1 MFVAEAEAIDVD
13 DFVWMVYNRKTA
25 YKSQPQQYNPK
36 HTLVLNQ
43 GDVYGML
50 RTRKKV
56 YQLVKADAQ
65 HVLFRNIVPSI
76 HDKLFKDS
84 LPYRGTID
92 QQRVDEGFERARRV
106 STVQNEAKRDI
117 RTSPF
122 FVPSGRIDERE
133 ELDYSNYQWR
143 KVIDQVKLESKKQGV
158 TKKVLSKNEL
168 IGLRYVSPSV
178 GGYVIHDSNKRVMV
192 STEMYVD
199 LTDASKLL
207 PLSQQ
212 LEGKVNVFNP
222 RSKVPTPKKGGI
234 VPRRQFDVEPVSEE
248 VEEPIVPKY
257 DFSNVSPLDFF
268 KSKRVTR
275 NQASRTERAITNIQ
289 KAPDLPE
296 WEGDD
301 VEELFEDDD
310 GVEEN
315 VKEPVKDEPEEADDV
330 EEEFDDEEQED
341 SEDSEEE
348 SPTSPLADV
357 LVAGRMFSMNNRE
370 FAVIQSG
377 VMERNPKLVEYI
389 VHENNSDDEELYRFR
404 LADNY
409 TLQQFEEKGYTIL
422 ENEMDDSE
430 IDKLQLL
437 LDDAK
442 FKPLPLAK

>member
-13 DFVWMVYNRKTA
+13 DFVWMVYNRKTS

-65 HVLFRNIVPSI
+65 HVLFRNIAPSI

-84 LPYRGTID
+84 LPYRGIVN
-92 QQRVDEGFERARRV
+92 QQRVEEGFERARRV
-106 STVQNEAKRDI
+106 STVQNESKRNI

-122 FVPSGRIDERE
+122 FVPAGRIDERE

-143 KVIDQVKLESKKQGV
+143 KIIDHVKLESKKQGV

-178 GGYVIHDSNKRVMV
+178 GGYVIHDSNKRVMI

-222 RSKVPTPKKGGI
+222 RSKVPTPKKDGI
-234 VPRRQFDVEPVSEE
+234 VTRRQFEVEPAEE
-248 VEEPIVPKY
+248 VVEETIVPKY
-257 DFSNVSPLDFF
+257 DLSKVMPLDFL

-275 NQASRTERAITNIQ
+275 NQTNRTDRVITNIQ

-301 VEELFEDDD
+301 VEELFEDS
-310 GVEEN
+310 
-315 VKEPVKDEPEEADDV
+315 DDV
-330 EEEFDDEEQED
+330 EDVDDEVVEEVDEEFDDD
-341 SEDSEEE
+341 GSEDDGNEPENDDEDAEE
-348 SPTSPLADV
+348 SPTSPLAEV
-357 LVAGRMFSMNNRE
+357 LVAGRMFSANERE

-377 VMERNPKLVEYI
+377 VMERNEKLVEYI
-389 VHENNSDDEELYRFR
+389 VHETGSDDEELYRFR
-404 LADNY
+404 LPDTY
-409 TLQQFEEKGYTIL
+409 TLQQFEEKGYSIL
-422 ENEMDDSE
+422 DNEMDDKE